1 MKTPK
6 RDKQLGRVEGG
17 KPAAF
22 LKTKSS
28 PVSSKT
34 LIILA
39 ICIMILL
46 VGWKLF
52 YSGPKPTAVDVEP
65 AKFEEL
71 SKQPGAVLLDVRS
84 GFEFGGDKIAG
95 AKNISFTSKDFKQE
109 AEKLDKGKT
118 YLVYCASGSRSAG
131 AVSVLKALGFTKIYN
146 LKGGIDNWKDAGKPV
161 VR

>member
-1 MKTPK
+1 MTAPK
-6 RDKQLGRVEGG
+6 RDKQVKRVEGG
-17 KPAAF
+17 KPAGF
-22 LKTKSS
+22 LKPRTS
-28 PVSSKT
+28 PVSNKV
-34 LIILA
+34 LLILA
-39 ICIMILL
+39 VCVILL
-46 VGWKLF
+46 LIGWKF
-52 YSGPKPTAVDVEP
+52 FFNGAKSTAVDIDP

-71 SKQPGAVLLDVRS
+71 SKQPEAFVLDVRS

-109 AEKLDKGKT
+109 AEKLDKDKT
-118 YLVYCASGSRSAG
+118 YLIYCATGSRSAG

>member
-1 MKTPK
+1 MAAPK
-6 RDKQLGRVEGG
+6 RDKQVKRVVGG
-17 KPAAF
+17 KSAGF
-22 LKTKSS
+22 LKPKTSS
-28 PVSSKT
+28 VSNKV

-39 ICIMILL
+39 VCIIVLL
-46 VGWKLF
+46 FGWKF
-52 YSGPKPTAVDVEP
+52 FFDGAKSTAVDVDP

-71 SKQPGAVLLDVRS
+71 TKQPETFVLDVRS

-95 AKNISFTSKDFKQE
+95 ARNIIFTSKDFKQE

-118 YLVYCASGSRSAG
+118 YLVYCATGSRSAG